1 MIENT
6 RRLQISSIKP
16 GDIEVSPDGRIYLII
31 GIKQTSDACVYHVT
45 TLSQRSEI
53 SFSMYK
59 FHESIRV
66 IDHL

>member
-31 GIKQTSDACVYHVT
+31 DIKQTSDACVYHVT
-45 TLSQRSEI
+45 TLSQQSKI
-53 SFSMYK
+53 SFSLYK

-66 IDHL
+66 IDYL